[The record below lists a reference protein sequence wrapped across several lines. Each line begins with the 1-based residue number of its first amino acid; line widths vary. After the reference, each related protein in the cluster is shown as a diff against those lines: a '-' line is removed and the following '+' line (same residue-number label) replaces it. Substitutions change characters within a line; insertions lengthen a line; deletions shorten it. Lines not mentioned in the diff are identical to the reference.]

1 METTGARQTFPCF
14 DEPAFKA
21 VFNII
26 LRSPDGYIAVSNM
39 PVKDIEVSSTFKKI
53 DIKC

>member
-21 VFNII
+21 QFDII
-26 LRSPDGYIAVSNM
+26 LRSPEGYIPVSNM
-39 PVKDIEVSSTFKKI
+39 PVVKVEVSS
-53 DIKC
+53 